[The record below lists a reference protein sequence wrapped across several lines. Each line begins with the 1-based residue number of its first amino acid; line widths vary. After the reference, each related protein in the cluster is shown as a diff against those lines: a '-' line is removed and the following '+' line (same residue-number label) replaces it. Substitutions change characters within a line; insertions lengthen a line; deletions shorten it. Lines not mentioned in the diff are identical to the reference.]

1 MGVDEFIPIPETLCR
16 LGKSSFPGA
25 FGATETGGGDVGF
38 FDLIPPKSDMKFDNT
53 VPRNEKEKHLYR
65 IFSNPFWC
73 MFVGVSKKSRL
84 ITNK

>member
-1 MGVDEFIPIPETLCR
+1 MGVDEFIPIPETLWR

-53 VPRNEKEKHLYR
+53 VPRNER
-65 IFSNPFWC
+65 RN
-73 MFVGVSKKSRL
+73 
-84 ITNK
+84 T